1 MQRAALRA
9 AAAARPVPC
18 RWFRGPVPLLAVTA
32 ADKEALLRLRRNTG
46 LPFTQCREALQRC
59 AGDLEQAEAWLQAEA
74 QRRGWSRSGTLR
86 SRRAR
91 EGLVGLLRDGA
102 AAVMVEVNCETDF
115 VARTPQFQQL
125 VERVVLG
132 TMAQCRASPP
142 RGDKYLLQEEEL
154 GQLRTSPGG
163 ELLSDHFALAM
174 GQLGEK
180 LALRRAAWLQVP
192 EATGHIGAYAHGSLA
207 APGPVAM
214 GTYGALVACEVT
226 EPALPAPQLEALG
239 KKVAQHVVGMA
250 PTTLGSP
257 EDQPQGEHEK
267 RLLAQSFLLAPDMTL
282 GQFLAA
288 QGGLRVRDFLRFQCG
303 HEEEGEG
310 Q

>member
-59 AGDLEQAEAWLQAEA
+59 AGDLEQ
-74 QRRGWSRSGTLR
+74 
-86 SRRAR
+86 
-91 EGLVGLLRDGA
+91 
-102 AAVMVEVNCETDF
+102 VNCETDF